1 MYTLFLKNIIERIFL
16 SHQHYLLYNRKNLKN
31 YGEKAVENKEE
42 IFISRRDKKNLVLL
56 SVDKYNKII
65 KKIEKY
71 EYWKKID
78 DGIKELNAGIGVH
91 HLIEVD
97 DEDKKR

>member
-1 MYTLFLKNIIERIFL
+1 MIVVNFSEL
-16 SHQHYLLYNRKNLKN
+16 RKNLKD
-31 YGEKAVENKEE
+31 YGEKAV
-42 IFISRRDKKNLVLL
+42 FISRRDKKNLVLL
-56 SVDKYNKII
+56 SVDKYNEII

-78 DGIKELNAGIGVH
+78 DGIKELNAGVGVH

-97 DEDKKR
+97 DEDEN

>member
-1 MYTLFLKNIIERIFL
+1 MIVVNFSEL
-16 SHQHYLLYNRKNLKN
+16 RKNLKD

-56 SVDKYNKII
+56 SVDN
-65 KKIEKY
+65 
-71 EYWKKID
+71 
-78 DGIKELNAGIGVH
+78 GIKELNAGVGVH

-97 DEDKKR
+97 DEDEN

>member
-1 MYTLFLKNIIERIFL
+1 MERKLLKTKKKFLY
-16 SHQHYLLYNRKNLKN
+16 Q
-31 YGEKAVENKEE
+31 EE
-42 IFISRRDKKNLVLL
+42 INLVLL
-56 SVDKYNKII
+56 SVDKYNEII

-97 DEDKKR
+97 DEDKNR

>member
-1 MYTLFLKNIIERIFL
+1 MIVVNFSEL
-16 SHQHYLLYNRKNLKN
+16 RKNLKD
-31 YGEKAVENKEE
+31 YGEKAVENKEA

-71 EYWKKID
+71 EYWK
-78 DGIKELNAGIGVH
+78 
-91 HLIEVD
+91 
-97 DEDKKR
+97 R

>member
-1 MYTLFLKNIIERIFL
+1 MYIHYRIKKLK
-16 SHQHYLLYNRKNLKN
+16 LLYIAEAIYFNTKNLKN

-56 SVDKYNKII
+56 SVDKYNEII

-97 DEDKKR
+97 DEDEN